1 MYLVFV
7 LFLALELL
15 KPLQVPDG
23 VIGESIF
30 IQNKPYFKVRATKV
44 TLRGLGLE
52 VCQRNEP

>member
-15 KPLQVPDG
+15 KPLQVLDG
-23 VIGESIF
+23 VIGAAIV
-30 IQNKPYFKVRATKV
+30 IQNKPYFRVRANKV

-52 VCQRNEP
+52 VYQRNEP